1 MSLNVWFSLFL
12 SKICIC
18 TKFEVSP
25 RKDLLSAKGRFEI
38 FLSEKLPGKYKFYHM
53 QTDTGNGDNEE
64 RFIYKTKKREAF
76 KKKMWN
82 FLRFDLTPPPTATKP
97 ELGHFL
103 KKKVFFPKNFLN
115 PNIAGKWLSIW
126 TPPFISPK
134 FFFYQNDSECPKMD
148 FIHQEGVVSKD
159 RVKGSG

>member
-76 KKKMWN
+76 KKKCEIFYALIWPHPLQQLNQNWGTFWKKSVFPQKFSKSEYRRKMTKY
-82 FLRFDLTPPPTATKP
+82 LDPPLYFT
-97 ELGHFL
+97 
-103 KKKVFFPKNFLN
+103 
-115 PNIAGKWLSIW
+115 
-126 TPPFISPK
+126 
-134 FFFYQNDSECPKMD
+134 
-148 FIHQEGVVSKD
+148 
-159 RVKGSG
+159 